1 MDNYNESTWSSHLTI
16 QTFCSEAIC
25 SWNAQKVKASN
36 PFWISKILLLREWDG
51 MDQVT
56 DYSFQKPS
64 VHNAQNKI
72 NKEGDWV
79 LSKLGLQ
86 KTGPNAD

>member
-16 QTFCSEAIC
+16 QTFCREAIC

-56 DYSFQKPS
+56 DYSFRKPS
-64 VHNAQNKI
+64 VHKRERKKKSTKKVTEYYQSWVNK
-72 NKEGDWV
+72 KG
-79 LSKLGLQ
+79 S
-86 KTGPNAD
+86 